1 MLFKLYF
8 HKPAAQNSCYFI
20 SLFFY
25 VEYPYNKPYQMPL
38 KDRKEETKT
47 KQLLSLFYVEVIIQF
62 YGMNFL
68 RFGYT
73 PSHSSLFT

>member
-1 MLFKLYF
+1 
-8 HKPAAQNSCYFI
+8 
-20 SLFFY
+20 
-25 VEYPYNKPYQMPL
+25 MPL